1 MKSKKTAVQKKTGTN
16 IDGLFTNNQSLVG
29 ERGDKLGVSDLCLY
43 DHVVT

>member
-16 IDGLFTNNQSLVG
+16 IDRLFTNNQSLVG
-29 ERGDKLGVSDLCLY
+29 EGGVSDLCLS